1 MFMKE
6 CKKKKI
12 LNLTC
17 KQRLFFEKSKE
28 SGEFKEMYKKKKN
41 GVIKTKNGNEFKRF
55 RNVLELV

>member
-17 KQRLFFEKSKE
+17 KQRLLFEKSKE
-28 SGEFKEMYKKKKN
+28 SGEFKEMYKKKK
-41 GVIKTKNGNEFKRF
+41 GVIKTQNGNEFKRF

>member
-1 MFMKE
+1 MKE

-17 KQRLFFEKSKE
+17 KQRLLFEKSKE
-28 SGEFKEMYKKKKN
+28 SGEFKEMYKKKK
-41 GVIKTKNGNEFKRF
+41 GVIKTQNGNEFKRF

>member
-28 SGEFKEMYKKKKN
+28 SGEFKEMYKKKKMEELKQKMVMN
-41 GVIKTKNGNEFKRF
+41 LKD
-55 RNVLELV
+55 LEMC

>member
-28 SGEFKEMYKKKKN
+28 SGEFKEMYKKKKM
-41 GVIKTKNGNEFKRF
+41 E
-55 RNVLELV
+55 